1 MNFIVIQTT
10 ARRFFKQKFLS
21 VGMLS
26 LLAIYL
32 LAVGSTSYERW
43 HAYEHQAQ
51 TRQEHQ
57 EKDRESWESNPDKH
71 PHRMA
76 HFGAFA
82 FRLQHPLSIFDA
94 GLESYMGNV
103 IFLEAHKQNTANFSE
118 ASLSTGLIRF
128 GDLHT
133 AMLLYLILPLLIFF
147 FGYDAIT
154 SERERKTL
162 RLMHVQGAELRDI
175 IIGKSLG
182 LFMGA
187 SLFFIPALLSMW
199 AITLLDNP
207 LLGQETIL
215 RVLLLTAV
223 YIIFFSILS
232 LGTVLVSAWSRSS
245 TQSLLSMLGCWL
257 LLFVVIPKVS
267 QSLGTSIYPSPSKL
281 AFKREVEHDV
291 LQIGDSH
298 NPNDPYFKGIKD
310 SVLQAYGVKGVEE
323 LPFNFSGYIMGI
335 GEQLTSDIY
344 AKHQR
349 QLTNRYREQ
358 NTIIRGLAFL
368 SPYLSIRELSMGLSG
383 TDFETYDD
391 YLLQAED
398 YRYKM
403 AMHMAKLQK
412 EQLKPSAI
420 HSSEGKKNA
429 IDRSEFHRFPEFQYH
444 YQPALR
450 SLRQQA
456 TPLVALLIMLGL
468 CLGITYKANEL
479 FPINK

>member
-1 MNFIVIQTT
+1 
-10 ARRFFKQKFLS
+10 
-21 VGMLS
+21 
-26 LLAIYL
+26 
-32 LAVGSTSYERW
+32 
-43 HAYEHQAQ
+43 
-51 TRQEHQ
+51 
-57 EKDRESWESNPDKH
+57 
-71 PHRMA
+71 
-76 HFGAFA
+76 
-82 FRLQHPLSIFDA
+82 
-94 GLESYMGNV
+94 
-103 IFLEAHKQNTANFSE
+103 
-118 ASLSTGLIRF
+118 
-128 GDLHT
+128 
-133 AMLLYLILPLLIFF
+133 
-147 FGYDAIT
+147 
-154 SERERKTL
+154 
-162 RLMHVQGAELRDI
+162 
-175 IIGKSLG
+175 
-182 LFMGA
+182 
-187 SLFFIPALLSMW
+187 
-199 AITLLDNP
+199 
-207 LLGQETIL
+207 
-215 RVLLLTAV
+215 
-223 YIIFFSILS
+223 
-232 LGTVLVSAWSRSS
+232 
-245 TQSLLSMLGCWL
+245 
-257 LLFVVIPKVS
+257 
-267 QSLGTSIYPSPSKL
+267 
-281 AFKREVEHDV
+281 
-291 LQIGDSH
+291 
-298 NPNDPYFKGIKD
+298 
-310 SVLQAYGVKGVEE
+310 
-323 LPFNFSGYIMGI
+323 MGI

-479 FPINK
+479 FPISK